1 MLDEKRTFRS
11 PKKVNHSF
19 LYSEQCNELIF
30 VPSTLI
36 RKKKKLASFFAS
48 NGRLFLPSKSN
59 AVKYIQQIL
68 APRECPVILDS
79 LILIKITKNKN
90 RKHLQHHQH
99 SQSDHRL
106 PFFPHHQE
114 LISPFA
120 IAEISPWHPI

>member
-1 MLDEKRTFRS
+1 MKREHFDS

-19 LYSEQCNELIF
+19 LFSEQCNELIF
-30 VPSTLI
+30 VPFTLI
-36 RKKKKLASFFAS
+36 RKKKTRKFFCKQWQTVSA
-48 NGRLFLPSKSN
+48 SKSN
-59 AVKYIQQIL
+59 AINYRQQIL